1 MKPSMER
8 EFSKLVKP
16 KARQVCQFTEANFAN
31 LTDEG
36 GGDAFRFGNQGT
48 ALYHKLHE
56 VDTLEQS
63 HTKATPTNK
72 SCESNEIA
80 RRRCLEPNIVA

>member
-56 VDTLEQS
+56 VNTLEQS
-63 HTKATPTNK
+63 HTTTMPRTKHSRMKATPTNK
-72 SCESNEIA
+72 SCEGN
-80 RRRCLEPNIVA
+80 RIV